1 MANLNK
7 VTGQEWPDSSNNHGI
22 SGLEFEGLVLWH
34 FLNIHDGKGGG
45 EILELCFYGWKGWV
59 NEKHVNFSYKH
70 LVIIVIY
77 NKYTFH
83 IHKKVSLFKPWILE
97 IFVCFPE
104 KQQFRRQCKI

>member
-1 MANLNK
+1 MTRQQQQPWYFCVRIWRFGFVALSK
-7 VTGQEWPDSSNNHGI
+7 HPWWE
-22 SGLEFEGLVLWH
+22 
-34 FLNIHDGKGGG
+34 GGG

-104 KQQFRRQCKI
+104 KQQFRRRCKI